1 MKDTGMT
8 STMTTKQGG
17 YGAGAVIQLVNFL
30 VDNEEYGVEVLKV
43 REIIRMTDVTR
54 VPNAPDFV
62 DGVFNLRG
70 KVIPII
76 SLRKRLALPLVAYDS
91 NTRIIVIDL
100 DNDLTGII
108 VDSVAEV
115 IRITTEDIQPAP
127 EGTAQDNNGSL
138 FSGLVNRGERL
149 LILLS
154 LDMLLCPSPKSGDAV
169 NH

>member
-1 MKDTGMT
+1 MT
-8 STMTTKQGG
+8 STMTNKPISHGT
-17 YGAGAVIQLVNFL
+17 GAVIQLVNFL
-30 VDNEEYGVEVLKV
+30 VDHEEYGVEVLKV

-54 VPNAPDFV
+54 VPNAPAFV

-76 SLRKRLALPLVAYDS
+76 SLRKRLSLPLVEYDS

-115 IRITTEDIQPAP
+115 IRITSDDIQPAP
-127 EGTAQDNNGSL
+127 EGTTHDSNGSL

-154 LDMLLCPSPKSGDAV
+154 LDMLLNSTAKSVDTV
-169 NH
+169 KY

>member
-1 MKDTGMT
+1 MKEPAMT
-8 STMTTKQGG
+8 STMTTKQASSGNGG
-17 YGAGAVIQLVNFL
+17 IIQLVNFL

-54 VPNAPDFV
+54 VPNAPAFV

-76 SLRKRLALPLVAYDS
+76 SLRKRLSLPLVEYDS

-108 VDSVAEV
+108 VDAVAEV
-115 IRITTEDIQPAP
+115 IRITAEDIQPAP
-127 EGTAQDNNGSL
+127 EGATHDSIGGM
-138 FSGLVNRGERL
+138 FSGLVNRANRL
-149 LILLS
+149 LVLLD
-154 LDMLLCPSPKSGDAV
+154 LDVLLNSDKIKSSDGI
-169 NH
+169 H

>member
-1 MKDTGMT
+1 
-8 STMTTKQGG
+8 MTTKQTS
-17 YGAGAVIQLVNFL
+17 YGAGSVIQLVNFL

-76 SLRKRLALPLVAYDS
+76 SLRKRLSLPLVAYDS

-100 DNDLTGII
+100 DNELTGII
-108 VDSVAEV
+108 ADSVAEV
-115 IRITTEDIQPAP
+115 IRITSEDIQPAP

-138 FSGLVNRGERL
+138 FSGLVNRGDRL

-154 LDMLLCPSPKSGDAV
+154 LDMLLNCYKAKLTDNVA
-169 NH
+169 N